1 MEQKER
7 MTFYEVFHIGMGEEP
22 HNPICDALVESI
34 SIQKETNTLNLVV
47 RSDVLC
53 DGAAVSAAKK
63 ELVEHFR
70 LGGINLRLR
79 YNENLLG
86 AEYFDELKAKMIA
99 DFPGVCAYLT
109 GSEWTW
115 DGDKLV
121 ISLPNGG
128 EEYLKDCVRK
138 LQQEVLASFE
148 LRIPVE
154 LKTIARSEED
164 QAREIEALHERLM
177 EENAKRLA
185 AMPKPETRPK
195 KEEAQIK
202 KPWDGKMANKKLAKV
217 EGDALLGKPQFDEVV
232 PMKGL
237 DDSFGKVT
245 VEGDVFE
252 CDHVEITARDLFILK
267 FDMTDYS
274 GSLRVSRAMPM
285 EEGRELAKVIKPG
298 MRLRVHGQLNYDMYA
313 QDIVLK
319 AQNIIE
325 TKKEIRKD
333 TAEEKRVELH
343 LHTNMS
349 EMDGMTSFDDLAK
362 RAAYWGHPAI
372 AVTDHGVVQAFP
384 DAMKAAE
391 KHKIKVIYGVEA
403 YFVNNAKPI
412 RALTGSS
419 DAHLTDEFVCFDIE
433 TTGLNP
439 NVDGVTE
446 IAATVLRNGEIAE
459 TFHTYVNPQM
469 PISEKITQLT
479 GISNE
484 TVKDAPLI
492 EPALRSFLEFANGR
506 VLVAHNA
513 DFDIGFL
520 KLAAERLGIEYDF
533 VSLDTLAMAR
543 VLLPDLSRHR
553 LNVVA
558 QALDLPSFTHHRAS
572 DDAATV
578 AYMLI
583 RFFEMLQEASKTK
596 RVNEINADLT
606 NLAAG
611 KVGKVR
617 AHHQIILVKNYE
629 GLKNLYKIVSLA
641 HLKYYNKRPIVPRSV
656 LDQYREGLIIG
667 SACEAG
673 ELYAAIVAGRPD
685 EELREIA
692 SYYDYLEIQP
702 VGNNAF
708 MVEKGLVESLD
719 TIRDFNRKVLK
730 LADEL
735 GKMTVATGDVHFLEP
750 HDEVYRRVLMA
761 GKGFA
766 DADNQAPL
774 YLKTT
779 DEMLEEFSYL
789 GEERAYEVVVENPRR
804 IAEMCEEIRPIPKD
818 QYPPSIEGSKE
829 ELVNMCRE
837 RARELYG
844 DPLPKI
850 VDDRLE
856 YELDKITTHGFDVMY
871 IIAQKLVSRSIE
883 EGYLVGSRGSVG
895 SSVVAYFSGITEV
908 NALAP
913 HYRCPNCKHSEFVE
927 NQGYGA
933 GVDMPDRVCPEC
945 GTPYQ
950 KDGFDIPFATFL
962 GFDGDKTPDIDL
974 NFSGEYQGRAHRHT
988 IEIFGED
995 NVFRAGTIAAVQK
1008 NTAFG
1013 FVRKYLEER
1022 DVHVTRA
1029 EEGRMVVGCTGIKR
1043 TTGQHPGGV
1052 MIVPKEK
1059 EIYDFSPIQHPANDC
1074 TSDIITTHF
1083 DYHSIHD
1090 NILKLDLLGH
1100 DDPTMI
1106 RMLELLTG
1114 LNARKIPLDDPD
1126 TMSIFTSLQAL
1137 GIDEDAILGKTG
1149 SVAVPEFG
1157 TKFVREMLL
1166 DTQPKTFDELVRISG
1181 LSHGTDVWLN
1191 NAQTLVKSGQ
1201 ATLKEVICA
1210 RDDIMLYL
1218 ISKGVE
1224 SKLSFTIMESV
1235 RKGKGLKPEWETEM
1249 SEHGVPQWY
1258 IDSCKKIKYMFP
1270 KAHAVAYVMMAY
1282 RIAWF
1287 KVHQPLAFYAA
1298 YFSVRAKAFDA
1309 TCMINGDA
1317 VVLAKMEEI
1326 QKKEKP
1332 SPVEKEMLVTLEVC
1346 HEFYARGFQFEPIDL
1361 YRSDAVN
1368 FQITQK
1374 GLLPPFTSIPGVGEV
1389 AARGIMAER
1398 EKSEFLSVEEM
1409 QNRCAKVSKAVV
1421 ELLSE
1426 NHVLDEIPQSSQMS
1440 LF

>member
-1 MEQKER
+1 

-47 RSDVLC
+47 HSDVLC

-63 ELVEHFR
+63 ALVERFH
-70 LGGINLRLR
+70 LGGLNLKIR
-79 YNENLLG
+79 YHENLLN
-86 AEYFDELKAKMIA
+86 AEYFDGLKERMIA

-109 GSEWTW
+109 GSEWVW
-115 DGDKLV
+115 DGEKLV
-121 ISLPNGG
+121 IRLPNGG
-128 EEYLKDCVRK
+128 EEYLKECVRK
-138 LQQEVLASFE
+138 LQREVLKSFE
-148 LRIPVE
+148 IRVPVE
-154 LKTIARSEED
+154 LETIARSEED

-177 EENAKRLA
+177 EENAKRIA
-185 AMPKPETRPK
+185 AMPKVESRPK
-195 KEEAQIK
+195 KEDAPIK
-202 KPWDGKMANKKLAKV
+202 KPWDGKMASKKLSKV
-217 EGDALLGKPQFDEVV
+217 EGDALLGKAQFDAVV

-252 CDHVEITARDLFILK
+252 TDHVEITARDLFILK
-267 FDMTDYS
+267 FDITDYS

-285 EEGRELAKVIKPG
+285 EEGKELAKVIKPG

-319 AQNIIE
+319 AQNIME
-325 TKKEIRKD
+325 TNKEIRKD
-333 TAEEKRVELH
+333 NAQEKRVELH

-362 RAAYWGHPAI
+362 RAAYWGHSAI

-391 KHKIKVIYGVEA
+391 KHQIKIIYGVEA

-412 RALTGSS
+412 RALVGTSDTPLTG
-419 DAHLTDEFVCFDIE
+419 EFVCFDIE

-439 NVDGVTE
+439 KVDGVTE

-459 TFHTYVNPQM
+459 TFHTYVNPMM

-484 TVKDAPLI
+484 TVKDAPTI
-492 EPALRSFLEFANGR
+492 EPALREFLAFANGR

-520 KLAAERLGIEYDF
+520 KLAAERLEIEYDF

-558 QALDLPSFTHHRAS
+558 QALELPSFTHHRAA

-583 RFFEMLQEASKTK
+583 RFFAMLKESSGTK
-596 RVNEINADLT
+596 RVSEINADLT
-606 NLAAG
+606 NLSAG

-617 AHHQIILVKNYE
+617 PYHQIILVKNYV

-708 MVEKGLVESLD
+708 MVEKGLAESLD

-730 LADEL
+730 LGDEL

-789 GEERAYEVVVENPRR
+789 GEDRAYEVVVKNPNK
-804 IAEMCEEIRPIPKD
+804 IAEMCEAIRPIPKE

-829 ELVNMCRE
+829 ELVNMCRA

-933 GVDMPDRVCPEC
+933 GVDMPDRMCPNC

-1022 DVHVTRA
+1022 EVHVTRA

-1114 LNARKIPLDDPD
+1114 LNARKVPLDDPD
-1126 TMSIFTSLQAL
+1126 TMSIFTSLQVL
-1137 GIDEDAILGKTG
+1137 GIEEDPILGKTG

-1166 DTQPKTFDELVRISG
+1166 DTQPQTFDELVRISG

-1235 RKGKGLKPEWETEM
+1235 RKGKGLKPEWEAEM
-1249 SEHGVPQWY
+1249 AEHGVPQWY

-1270 KAHAVAYVMMAY
+1270 KAHAVAYVMMAF

-1346 HEFYARGFQFEPIDL
+1346 HEFYARGFRFEPIDL
-1361 YRSDAVN
+1361 YRSDAVD
-1368 FQITQK
+1368 FQITEK
-1374 GLLPPFTSIPGVGEV
+1374 GLLPPFTAIPGLGEV

-1421 ELLSE
+1421 ELLNE